1 MSEPFV
7 AQLGRISG
15 KLLSDNLVRNG
26 TPLTFRNGP
35 VDADLLYLDVNN
47 ARIGINANPPTEALD
62 ITGSSRI
69 GTNMLVTGTAA
80 TIDNIILNTSGSVT
94 STVGPI
100 IISPTGVDAYVQY
113 GKVLTPEFEIKD
125 NRIRGL
131 DTNSDITLDTSGTGK
146 VDIQASTD
154 IAGNLAVTG
163 NIQSTGN
170 VRLDGQF
177 IIGDSPLDTISIAPD
192 FTQSILPGLAGTYD
206 FGTSIKRWGNLYL
219 YDMNGA
225 DAVTTQNLFISDQVQ
240 FSNTNTI
247 STLQSNDNLILNPA
261 SGVVRIDNISITG
274 GTITNLTN
282 GALTLTHTG
291 QGYLTI
297 NDTNAFRIPF
307 GTTAERT
314 AYETGATRW
323 NSTIGYLECFDGA
336 VWQVATGGGVVIT
349 APIMEELSHVYTLIF
364 G

>member
-7 AQLGRISG
+7 AQLGRIGG

-47 ARIGINANPPTEALD
+47 ARIGINTNPPTEALD

-80 TIDNIILNTSGSVT
+80 IIDNIILNTSGTVT

-146 VDIQASTD
+146 VDILASTD
-154 IAGNLAVTG
+154 IAGNLAVVG

-192 FTQSILPGLAGTYD
+192 FTQSILPGLTNTYNLGT
-206 FGTSIKRWGNLYL
+206 TVARWRNLTL

-225 DAVTTQNLFISDQVQ
+225 DAVTAQNLFISDQMK
-240 FSNTNTI
+240 FTGNTI
-247 STLQSNDNLILNPA
+247 STIQSNDNLIIDSA
-261 SGVVRIDNISITG
+261 TGTIRIDNISINAGVINNFNNTPI
-274 GTITNLTN
+274 TIS
-282 GALTLTHTG
+282 HTG
-291 QGYLTI
+291 TGYLTI
-297 NDTNAFRIPF
+297 NDTNAFRIPY

-323 NSTIGYLECFDGA
+323 NSTVGYLECFDGS
-336 VWQVATGGGVVIT
+336 VWQVATGGGTVIT
-349 APIMEELSHVYTLIF
+349 APIMEELGHVYTLIF